1 MSIHHNDSGAA
12 TTDNTVTDDDAPSKT
27 LESGKRKGFFQRF
40 LDVIEWGG
48 NKLPHPVTLFGI
60 LALLVILL
68 SWVLSQAGL
77 SVEDPVEGETVEV
90 FNLLSAE
97 GVEWI
102 FSSAV
107 DNFINF
113 APLGV
118 VLATM
123 IGIGMAESTGL
134 IGTALR
140 GFILSIPRTLV
151 TFAIVFAGVM
161 SSVASD
167 AGYVVLPPLAAI
179 LFVALGR
186 HPLAG
191 IAAAFAG
198 VSAGF
203 SANLLLSGT
212 DVVLGELTIEAAA
225 TIDPAYADQMNLAMN
240 YWFIIASTF
249 ILAIVGTLVSQFI
262 VEPRLG
268 KWTGEGVIEG
278 EDEEQLKVTPL
289 QKKGLIWAGISL
301 VITIGLLLLLIVPP
315 NAPMRGEDGAVIQSP
330 FMSSLAI
337 ILVVVFFIPGLVYGI
352 VTNVVKNDTDAVNHI
367 SKYISGM
374 AMFLVLSFTAGQFIA
389 YFEQTN
395 LGLILSVLCAEALDS
410 INLTGIPLVLLF
422 MLFTGLVNLFIGS
435 ASAKWAMLAPIM
447 VPIMMQLGIS
457 PEFTQAAY
465 RVSDSATNI
474 LSPLMTYFALIIVVA
489 QRYDKKIGIGSL
501 VSVMLPYSLAFWAV
515 WTLMTIGWMG
525 LDLPLGPNAPVFYE
539 SP

>member
-1 MSIHHNDSGAA
+1 M
-12 TTDNTVTDDDAPSKT
+12 
-27 LESGKRKGFFQRF
+27 
-40 LDVIEWGG
+40 
-48 NKLPHPVTLFGI
+48 
-60 LALLVILL
+60 
-68 SWVLSQAGL
+68 
-77 SVEDPVEGETVEV
+77 
-90 FNLLSAE
+90 
-97 GVEWI
+97 
-102 FSSAV
+102 
-107 DNFINF
+107 
-113 APLGV
+113 
-118 VLATM
+118 
-123 IGIGMAESTGL
+123 
-134 IGTALR
+134 
-140 GFILSIPRTLV
+140 
-151 TFAIVFAGVM
+151 
-161 SSVASD
+161 
-167 AGYVVLPPLAAI
+167 
-179 LFVALGR
+179 
-186 HPLAG
+186 
-191 IAAAFAG
+191 
-198 VSAGF
+198 
-203 SANLLLSGT
+203 
-212 DVVLGELTIEAAA
+212 
-225 TIDPAYADQMNLAMN
+225 
-240 YWFIIASTF
+240 
-249 ILAIVGTLVSQFI
+249 
-262 VEPRLG
+262 
-268 KWTGEGVIEG
+268 
-278 EDEEQLKVTPL
+278 